1 MAKIDNITL
10 NDEDFGKKSQQQ
22 AKKLK
27 RVVHESNKYFIDTP
41 QDAVK
46 VLEGSKCIKVS
57 RSTPN
62 ALKALEKVFAKRPIS
77 SEIKDLK
84 CTKKSPPKVISEGDA
99 SRLSK
104 RGRMDY
110 INRHTAHHIN
120 PSELPNI
127 SKEELLQMCTTL
139 VHIR

>member
-1 MAKIDNITL
+1 MAKIDNIL
-10 NDEDFGKKSQQQ
+10 LPDEEYGIKSQQQ

-27 RVVHESNKYFIDTP
+27 RVVIESNKYFIDTP
-41 QDAVK
+41 KDAVK

-57 RSTPN
+57 RSNPSALN
-62 ALKALEKVFAKRPIS
+62 ALERVFSKRPIS
-77 SEIKDLK
+77 SEIKGLK
-84 CTKKSPPKVISEGDA
+84 NTRKAPSKVISEGDA

-104 RGRMDY
+104 RGCMDY
-110 INRHTAHHIN
+110 INRHTAHHVN

-127 SKEELLQMCTTL
+127 SKKELVVMCTTL